1 MGGQADAETAMA
13 GKPAD
18 ILGGVPAHVTSVLLV
33 DLGAIRRN
41 YRLLAARAA
50 PARAAAVVKAN
61 GYGLG
66 SREVAQALA
75 VEGCD
80 TFFVATLHEA
90 QAVREAAP
98 RATVYVLDGLP
109 PGSAHEYL
117 RVGATP
123 VLGSIA
129 EIDDWVRSSGPHAQ
143 RHSAAIHIDTGM
155 TRLGLDAGDVRRIA
169 SHPSFLA
176 AMQPALVMSHLAC
189 GDEPDHAKNVSQLAQ
204 FSALSAMLPQAPRS
218 LANSAGVFL
227 GAPFHFDLVRPGIAL
242 YGGAPL
248 STGPNPMEPVATLLG
263 RVLQVRWAERGE
275 TVGYGAGHT
284 LSRRTRIATVST
296 GYADGYLRALSASD
310 AREGA
315 FGVFEGQR
323 LPMLGRVSM
332 DLIMFDVTDAP
343 GVARG
348 DFVELIG
355 RDMTVDKLAGI
366 AGTISYEILTSI
378 GRRAHRIYVGD
389 DMARQ

>member
-1 MGGQADAETAMA
+1 
-13 GKPAD
+13 
-18 ILGGVPAHVTSVLLV
+18 
-33 DLGAIRRN
+33 
-41 YRLLAARAA
+41 
-50 PARAAAVVKAN
+50 
-61 GYGLG
+61 
-66 SREVAQALA
+66 
-75 VEGCD
+75 
-80 TFFVATLHEA
+80 
-90 QAVREAAP
+90 
-98 RATVYVLDGLP
+98 
-109 PGSAHEYL
+109 
-117 RVGATP
+117 
-123 VLGSIA
+123 
-129 EIDDWVRSSGPHAQ
+129 
-143 RHSAAIHIDTGM
+143 
-155 TRLGLDAGDVRRIA
+155 
-169 SHPSFLA
+169 
-176 AMQPALVMSHLAC
+176 
-189 GDEPDHAKNVSQLAQ
+189 
-204 FSALSAMLPQAPRS
+204 MLPQAPRS

-275 TVGYGAGHT
+275 TVGYGAAHT
-284 LSRRTRIATVST
+284 LSRRTRVATVSA

-315 FGVFEGQR
+315 FGVFEGRR
-323 LPMLGRVSM
+323 LLMLGRVSM

-348 DFVELIG
+348 KFVELIG
-355 RDMTVDKLAGI
+355 RDMTVDKLASI

>member
-1 MGGQADAETAMA
+1 MGGGPRGETAVA
-13 GKPAD
+13 GAEGVALTD
-18 ILGGVPAHVTSVLLV
+18 VPAHATSVLRV

-41 YRLLAARAA
+41 YRMLARLAS
-50 PARAAAVVKAN
+50 PARVAAVVKAN

-75 VEGCD
+75 LEGCD
-80 TFFVATLHEA
+80 TFFVATLDEA
-90 QAVREAAP
+90 RVVREAVPQA
-98 RATVYVLDGLP
+98 ATYVLDGLP
-109 PGSAHEYL
+109 PGSANEYL
-117 RVGATP
+117 RVGAAP

-129 EIDDWVRSSGPHAQ
+129 EIEDWARSSGPHTQ

-169 SHPSFLA
+169 SDPSLLA

-189 GDEPDHAKNVSQLAQ
+189 GDEPDHPKNAAQLAQ
-204 FSALSAMLPQAPRS
+204 FSALSALLPHVPRS

-227 GAPFHFDLVRPGIAL
+227 GAPFRFDLVRPGIAL

-248 STGPNPMEPVATLLG
+248 TNVANPMEPAATLLG

-315 FGVFEGQR
+315 FGVFDGRR

-332 DLIMFDVTDAP
+332 DLVMFDITEAS

-348 DFVELIG
+348 GFIELIG
-355 RDMTVDKLAGI
+355 AEMTVDKLAAF
-366 AGTISYEILTSI
+366 AGTISYEVLTSI
-378 GRRAHRIYVGD
+378 GRRAHRVYVGQWQD
-389 DMARQ
+389 GR